1 MFVVDPVAA
10 EDNSAFVLV
19 LRFLQLGMF
28 DHAQVEERTKMCMD
42 TSFVQLLFG
51 FLLDI
56 PVLSNNSFIP
66 RASAVVCLRSLS
78 HSLLTAVIALG
89 LVSHCFRGTG
99 LATKLYQ
106 HIRGSS

>member
-56 PVLSNNSFIP
+56 PVLSNKSFIP
-66 RASAVVCLRSLS
+66 RASAVVCL
-78 HSLLTAVIALG
+78 AQFIPFVVDG
-89 LVSHCFRGTG
+89 SHCSRIGFPLFPRHWFGN
-99 LATKLYQ
+99 
-106 HIRGSS
+106 